1 MMRLAMQKKRKHD
14 NNDGFLQETRNVCQ
28 HFQTKCQY
36 QKTSKDSGTAIF
48 LLAHGLFNIR
58 RNASVLQ
65 RL

>member
-1 MMRLAMQKKRKHD
+1 MHKKRKRD
-14 NNDGFLQETRNVCQ
+14 NTDVFLRETRNVCQ

-36 QKTSKDSGTAIF
+36 NKTSKDFGTAIF